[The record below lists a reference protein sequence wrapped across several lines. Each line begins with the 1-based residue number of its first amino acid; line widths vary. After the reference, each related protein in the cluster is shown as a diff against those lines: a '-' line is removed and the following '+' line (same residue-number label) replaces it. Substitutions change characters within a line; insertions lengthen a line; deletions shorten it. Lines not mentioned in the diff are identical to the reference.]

1 MLTEKILNKLTT
13 IEILLKELNDNTQR
27 QSSKPLS
34 FKEACSYLGYAP
46 SYLYKL
52 TYKNLIPHYKPTGK
66 MIFFSKNELDEWI
79 FKGSDE
85 YRVKSDELE
94 EEKKT
99 EKDLNQIEMALETED
114 EKRMSDNKDSSAGS
128 TPLSTGTRGM
138 TKESDASTIHSLSS
152 GQGSAQELL
161 IEFPLK
167 SRRKK

>member
-79 FKGSDE
+79 FKSSE
-85 YRVKSDELE
+85 ERRVMSNEFKE
-94 EEKKT
+94 EIT
-99 EKDLNQIEMALETED
+99 IAKDPNQIDLELRDDD
-114 EKRMSDNKDSSAGS
+114 E
-128 TPLSTGTRGM
+128 
-138 TKESDASTIHSLSS
+138 I
-152 GQGSAQELL
+152 L
-161 IEFPLK
+161 IEFPLR
-167 SRRKK
+167 SRRKILRQDQNERKGI